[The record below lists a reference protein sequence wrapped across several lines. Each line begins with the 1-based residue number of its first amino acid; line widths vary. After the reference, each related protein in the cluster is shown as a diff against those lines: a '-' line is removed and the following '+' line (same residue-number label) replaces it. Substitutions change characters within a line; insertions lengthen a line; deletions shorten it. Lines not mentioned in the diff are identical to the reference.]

1 MNNDLIERYI
11 YAVTRRLPSKLRSEV
26 GEELRGLI
34 DDMLADRCGELTPQ
48 DKDVRVVLT
57 ELGTPAE
64 VAEKYTAD
72 SPKCLIGAPYYYT
85 YTTVLKIVLCCVAFG
100 IILASV
106 IELLFGNN
114 SVQWYSFLGTLALNL
129 FSALCAC
136 FTFITLLF
144 AVFYRKGIDLG
155 RDNSLEDLPSV
166 PNKKEKIGR
175 ASSAALIVF
184 IILVALAFTI
194 FPNIFVVFVNGEML
208 PIFNA
213 EVMRS
218 CWYILLIFAAL
229 GIIRE
234 CVKLIEDRYNFRV
247 MVVCIV
253 TNLLS
258 IAMCFWWLLRDNLIN
273 PIFQSSILDIFPSD
287 KEIVINMFSNF
298 QYFLLFVITMALIID
313 TAEAVYRYF
322 KYKNTCYSYK

>member
-1 MNNDLIERYI
+1 MNSDLIERYI
-11 YAVTRRLPSKLRSEV
+11 YAVTRRLPSKLRAEV
-26 GEELRGLI
+26 GEELRDLI
-34 DDMLADRCGELTPQ
+34 DDMLTDRCGELTPQ
-48 DKDVRVVLT
+48 DKDVKVVLT
-57 ELGTPAE
+57 ELGSPAE

-72 SPKCLIGAPYYYT
+72 SPKCLIGAPHYYT
-85 YTTVLKIVLCCVAFG
+85 YTTVLKIVLCCVFFG
-100 IILASV
+100 ITFASF
-106 IELLFGNN
+106 IELLFGN
-114 SVQWYSFLGTLALNL
+114 SGVQWYSFVGNLVVNL
-129 FSALCAC
+129 FTALCAC

-155 RDNSLEDLPSV
+155 RDNSLDDLPSV
-166 PNKKEKIGR
+166 PKKKEKIGR
-175 ASSAALIVF
+175 VQSTIGIVF
-184 IILVALAFTI
+184 IMLVMLAFAV
-194 FPNIFVVFVNGEML
+194 FPDVFVCFVNGTAIK
-208 PIFNA
+208 IFNT

-218 CWYILLIFAAL
+218 CWYIILIFSVL
-229 GIIRE
+229 GIFRE

-298 QYFLLFVITMALIID
+298 QYFLLFVITMALIMD
-313 TAEAVYRYF
+313 TSEAVYRY
-322 KYKNTCYSYK
+322 YKFRESKL

>member
-11 YAVTRRLPSKLRSEV
+11 YAVTRRLPSKLRAEV

-34 DDMLADRCGELTPQ
+34 DDMLTDRCGELTPQ

-57 ELGTPAE
+57 ELGSPAE

-72 SPKCLIGAPYYYT
+72 SSKCLIGMPYYYT
-85 YTTVLKIVLCCVAFG
+85 YTTVLKIVLCCVVLG

-106 IELLFGNN
+106 IELLFSNN

-155 RDNSLEDLPSV
+155 RNNSLDDLPSV
-166 PNKKEKIGR
+166 PKKKEKIGR
-175 ASSAALIVF
+175 ISSVVLMVF

-194 FPNIFVVFVNGEML
+194 FPDIFCIFVNGERI
-208 PIFNA
+208 PIFNTS
-213 EVMRS
+213 VMRS
-218 CWYILLIFAAL
+218 CWYIILIFSVL

-247 MVVCIV
+247 MAVCVV

-258 IAMCFWWLLRDNLIN
+258 VVMCFWWLLRDNLVN
-273 PIFQSSILDIFPSD
+273 QSFQSSILDIFPSD

-298 QYFLLFVITMALIID
+298 QYFLLFVITMALIMD

-322 KYKNTCYSYK
+322 KFRESKL